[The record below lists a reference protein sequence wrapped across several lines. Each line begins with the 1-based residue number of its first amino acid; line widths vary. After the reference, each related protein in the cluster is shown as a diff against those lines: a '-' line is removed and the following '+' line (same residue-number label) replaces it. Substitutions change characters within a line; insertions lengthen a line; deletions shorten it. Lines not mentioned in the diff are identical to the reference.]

1 MADKEILTS
10 KLLEPGAMFKVTD
23 AVKDTVHQPG
33 SLGFIS
39 FIIGVDDSYQNLAK
53 VRTITVRKGKS
64 GKDRIMSSNLF
75 IPIFYVDHKGFRKL
89 LPEEGSKKG
98 YVQIERHIPIAANI
112 MALDPMAFVGHAVAL
127 SQRIRHMSDQCK
139 HKKWPET
146 KDHPIN
152 AMRRIPDYFE
162 EDPPSILEKFSG
174 DGFRENFI
182 HEARRMSS
190 SLVRM
195 QIQLDMTRA
204 DAEINAAEFLIF
216 TNKGEFIPK
225 DAKEKENEYKFTDD
239 DAMLKRT
246 LGYHKKLRDD
256 IEKLFKNKKNK
267 NS

>member
-1 MADKEILTS
+1 MADKEFLTS

-23 AVKDTVHQPG
+23 TIKDTVYQPG

-39 FIIGVDDSYQNLAK
+39 FIIGIDDSYQNLAK
-53 VRTITVRKGKS
+53 IRAITVRKGKG

-75 IPIFYVDHKGFRKL
+75 IPIFYVDHEGFKKL
-89 LPEEGSKKG
+89 LPGEGSKKG
-98 YVQIERHIPIAANI
+98 YIQIKRHIP
-112 MALDPMAFVGHAVAL
+112 MAVNVMTLDSLSFVGQAVAL
-127 SQRIRHMSDQCK
+127 SQRIRHMSEQCR
-139 HKKWPET
+139 HKKWPEG
-146 KDHPIN
+146 KNHPVN
-152 AMRRIPDYFE
+152 AMRRLPDYFE
-162 EDPPSILEKFSG
+162 EDPPALLEKFSS
-174 DGFRENFI
+174 DGFRESFI
-182 HEARRMSS
+182 LEARRMSS

-204 DAEINAAEFLIF
+204 DVEINAAEFLIF

-246 LGYHKKLRDD
+246 LGYHKKLRVD